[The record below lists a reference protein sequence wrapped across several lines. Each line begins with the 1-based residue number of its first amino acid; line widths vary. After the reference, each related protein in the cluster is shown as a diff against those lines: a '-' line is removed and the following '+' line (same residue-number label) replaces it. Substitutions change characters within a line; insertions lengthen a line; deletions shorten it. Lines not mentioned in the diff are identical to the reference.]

1 MHTPQ
6 GFYPG
11 FHMRPGQLSPLL
23 GTPLNFQC
31 PRWLDNR
38 PYMLPS
44 DDQGNTSMCAAFAIA
59 GLIEAHT
66 WRKSNVPQPVDA
78 PRIYAE
84 AKAQFDQSSVQGT
97 TFDAV
102 FKSAVALNLLS
113 GRAALIW
120 INRVADLPFALH
132 KHGVLLAAFN
142 CTAGWMHPTV
152 DGWIA
157 PDPDILGG
165 HAVAACWF
173 DKSVGIGFQNSWSD
187 RWGVRG
193 FGRMT
198 WAQAE
203 TQFLQA
209 CAIVWDNE

>member
-1 MHTPQ
+1 MHTAQ
-6 GFYPG
+6 TFFPG
-11 FHMRPGQLSPLL
+11 FHVRHGQLAPLL
-23 GTPLNFQC
+23 GTPMDFQC

-66 WRKSNVPQPVDA
+66 WRTSHIPKPVDA

-84 AKAQFDQSSVQGT
+84 AKANFDQSRGEGT
-97 TFDAV
+97 TFEAV
-102 FKSAVALNLLS
+102 YKAAVSLALLP
-113 GRAALIW
+113 GRTAMIW
-120 INRVADLPFALH
+120 IDRASDIPFALH
-132 KHGVLLAAFN
+132 KHGVVLAGFN
-142 CTAGWMHPTV
+142 CTAGWMNPTV

-157 PDPDILGG
+157 PDSAVLGG
-165 HAVAACWF
+165 HAVALCWF
-173 DKSVGIGFQNSWSD
+173 DRSTGVGFQNSWSE

-198 WAQAE
+198 WGQVE
-203 TQFLQA
+203 TQFQQA